1 MTQPHDQMTSKN
13 SENVADTIATLVMNA
28 PEDEALDRLS
38 GLLLEHDAAQSP
50 PLYFQVFERLVVAKR
65 MLEAVTCWR
74 HFTTYLKDNADFLRE
89 EAEPYAAA
97 VNVLGSFIA
106 SFDKSLDDFA
116 AFHIFSEDVQRA
128 LDHFDTVTM
137 KAPTRMVPSDMPPAA
152 AALDTLSL
160 GDRCLMDGDD
170 MLAAAFFRRAAEEED
185 NPEGWFRLV
194 QLMSEADLGAES
206 SAEKAA
212 EANAQAVKAGFWYA
226 RPYYILRLLS
236 SPEDETETEDA
247 PLDESVKSLLIKETE
262 SFIKDFENFLK
273 PSQNGFSKYTTP
285 PVFRKAVHLYD
296 HDKAE
301 DVIKH
306 LRGVSESNAIKVA
319 IGTFAQVGIFMI
331 QQELLDKEKHL
342 SGMHDLL
349 ESCLHALVDESAE
362 IADMLAQE
370 MPEGTPFLED
380 QQHFG
385 QVALSINGDIGE
397 QLGEMQK
404 LLSA

>member
-1 MTQPHDQMTSKN
+1 MTQSHDQIAGENQK
-13 SENVADTIATLVMNA
+13 NVADTIATLVMNA
-28 PEDEALDRLS
+28 PQDEVLDRLS
-38 GLLLEHDAAQSP
+38 GLLLEHGAAQNSV
-50 PLYFQVFERLVVAKR
+50 LYFQVFERLVVAER

-74 HFTTYLKDNADFLRE
+74 HFTTSLKDNAEFLKDA
-89 EAEPYAAA
+89 AEPYAAA

-106 SFDKSLDDFA
+106 SFDKSLDDFT
-116 AFHIFSEDVQRA
+116 AFHIFSDDVQRA
-128 LDHFDTVTM
+128 LDHFDNVTM
-137 KAPTRMVPSDMPPAA
+137 KAPATMVPSDVPPAA

-206 SAEKAA
+206 TAEKAA

-226 RPYYILRLLS
+226 RPYYMLRLLS
-236 SPEDETETEDA
+236 APEDEAEDT
-247 PLDESVKSLLIKETE
+247 PLDEKTKALLVDHTQA
-262 SFIKDFENFLK
+262 FIKDFSGFIK
-273 PSQNGFSKYTTP
+273 PSQGGFSKYTTP
-285 PVFRKAVHLYD
+285 PLFQKAVRLYD

-306 LRGVSESNAIKVA
+306 LHAVSESNAIKVA
-319 IGTFAQVGIFMI
+319 IGTFAQVAMFMV
-331 QQELLDKEKHL
+331 QQGLLDKEKHL
-342 SGMHDLL
+342 SGLPALL
-349 ESCLHALVDESAE
+349 DSCLNALADESAD
-362 IADMLAQE
+362 IADMLAQDVP
-370 MPEGTPFLED
+370 PEAPFLED

-404 LLSA
+404 LLSE